1 LIVTFLI
8 HETKILA
15 EFGNDRRTVLGA
27 AAAFS
32 ILFVISF
39 NLFALLTFLL
49 FCLKL
54 LLFLAKGE

>member
-15 EFGNDRRTVLGA
+15 EFGIDRRTVLG